1 MKLEMVFV
9 ALVMI
14 VPVLLISG
22 CTQAGPQCP
31 TCSNPSTWSEC
42 DANAVKTRTNYKCS
56 EDTEYECESYTE
68 S

>member
-1 MKLEMVFV
+1 MKLELVFV

-31 TCSNPSTWSEC
+31 TCSNPGTWSEC
-42 DANAVKTRTNYKCS
+42 DANAMKTRTNYKCS
-56 EDTEYECESYTE
+56 EDTDY
-68 S
+68 